1 MSVPTVCPTV
11 LRTFRSDRG
20 DARER
25 LDRVLMRHL
34 ADRPDVTRA
43 RIQGWIGAGQVRVNG
58 AVAAKPASRVAL
70 DDRVEIDLPPPPE
83 RREIAAQEM
92 PLAILYEDDHLLALD
107 KPPGIVVHPAP
118 GHFEGTLI
126 NALLWRARDWG
137 EGRRPGLVNRLDR
150 DTSGVLLA
158 VKTPEIHHAL
168 ARSLRAP
175 GAEKEYLAVAYGA
188 PLVDAGRIEHNITRD
203 PADRK
208 RRMVSKSEGKESVT
222 LYRVVSAAAANGLA
236 LLRCR
241 LVTGR
246 THQIRVHLQAEG
258 WPIVGDPLYGEPR
271 WKGIADSDVA
281 AACRDFP
288 RQALH
293 ARRLAFVHPKT
304 GARLEITAPLPA
316 DMAGLMAA
324 SGLDQGPTG

>member
-1 MSVPTVCPTV
+1 MPPSTV

-83 RREIAAQEM
+83 RRAIAAQEM
-92 PLAILYEDDHLLALD
+92 PLAVLYEDDHLLALD

-158 VKTPEIHHAL
+158 VKTPELHHAL

-175 GAEKEYLAVAYGA
+175 GAEKEYLAVVHGE
-188 PLVDAGRIEHNITRD
+188 PLVDAGRVEHKITRD

-208 RRMVSKSEGKESVT
+208 RRMISKSEGKESVT
-222 LYRVVSAAAANGLA
+222 LYRVMSAAAANGLA

-246 THQIRVHLQAEG
+246 THQIRVHLQAAG

-271 WKGIADSDVA
+271 WKGIADPGVA

-304 GARLEITAPLPA
+304 GARLEFTAPLPP
-316 DMAGLMAA
+316 DIAGLLAA
-324 SGLDQGPTG
+324 AGLAAPSG

>member
-1 MSVPTVCPTV
+1 MPPPTV

-83 RREIAAQEM
+83 RRAIAAQEM
-92 PLAILYEDDHLLALD
+92 PLAVLYEDDFLLALD

-118 GHFEGTLI
+118 GHHEGTLI

-175 GAEKEYLAVAYGA
+175 GAEKEYLAVVHGE
-188 PLVDAGRIEHNITRD
+188 PLVDAGRVEHKITRD

-208 RRMVSKSEGKESVT
+208 RRMISKSEGKESVT

-246 THQIRVHLQAEG
+246 THQIRVHLQAAG

-271 WKGIADSDVA
+271 WKGIADPGVA

-304 GARLEITAPLPA
+304 GARLEITAPLPP
-316 DMAGLMAA
+316 DIAGLLVAA
-324 SGLDQGPTG
+324 GLAAPSG